1 MVTKE
6 NLGKLIKFF
15 REKKGL
21 SVKALATKVPRSQS
35 GLTEIENGKR
45 FPKLQLLIDI
55 CNELDINIAEVFYYL
70 DRVEEIDLQHLDQ
83 GLQSNNRKDKKDEK
97 IEALKR
103 EVNRLK
109 VEIYDIQNKD
119 KIKK

>member
-1 MVTKE
+1 MVTKK
-6 NLGKLIKFF
+6 NLGKLIRFF
-15 REKKGL
+15 RKKKGL
-21 SVKALATKVPRSQS
+21 SLEALAKKVLKSQS

-70 DRVEEIDLQHLDQ
+70 DRVEEIDLQHLNQ

>member
-70 DRVEEIDLQHLDQ
+70 DRVEEIDLQYLDQ

>member
-70 DRVEEIDLQHLDQ
+70 DRVEEIDLQHLNQ